1 MSKSCRILIVDDSAF
16 MRMALCCL
24 LESDPENQVV
34 GEAKTGRQAI
44 EMAANL
50 QPDIIT
56 MDIEMPEM
64 DGISATKSIMQHS
77 PSRIIMVSSL
87 TEQAAI
93 PTLQALGQGA
103 SDFVCKKSDLL
114 QLDIAKISD
123 ELLEK
128 VRFWRTRPLKPSGL
142 NITLSPLAPQ
152 PTTPKLPPQ
161 TRHSTVHAPVGLVV
175 MGISTGGPA
184 ALLELFKAMGKV
196 TAPIVVAQHMPAE
209 FTKGFA
215 QHLQR
220 ETGLTVMEGENGLE
234 LQPHMI
240 VIAPGGTD
248 TMVRERLPGKL
259 SLVTQ
264 LSANRPIHPSA
275 DALFESAA
283 MLKMPTL
290 GVVLTGMGND
300 GTHGGQAL
308 ARRGMPLLAQ
318 EPSTCTVDGMPGS
331 LIRAGLAT
339 DILTLPQLALR
350 LQHWAGHRADK
361 P

>member
-1 MSKSCRILIVDDSAF
+1 MTKACRILIVDDSAF
-16 MRMALCCL
+16 MRMALRRL
-24 LESDPENQVV
+24 LESDAQNQVV

-44 EMAANL
+44 EMAAHL
-50 QPDIIT
+50 RPDLIT
-56 MDIEMPEM
+56 MDVEMPEM
-64 DGISATKSIMQHS
+64 DGISATKNIMQHS

-93 PTLQALGQGA
+93 PTLQALGHGA
-103 SDFVCKKSDLL
+103 SDFVCKKSELL

-128 VRFWRTRPLKPSGL
+128 VRFWRERPLKHPSISATA
-142 NITLSPLAPQ
+142 NVSPLTITP
-152 PTTPKLPPQ
+152 PKLPAL
-161 TRHSTVHAPVGLVV
+161 TRQSNINAPVGLIVIGV
-175 MGISTGGPA
+175 STGGPA
-184 ALLELFKAMGKV
+184 ALLELLKAMGKV
-196 TAPIVVAQHMPAE
+196 NAPLVIAQHMPAE

-215 QHLQR
+215 QHLHR
-220 ETGLTVMEGENGLE
+220 ETGLYVVEGENGLE

-259 SLVTQ
+259 SLVIQ
-264 LSANRPIHPSA
+264 YAAQRPIHPSA

-283 MLKMPTL
+283 MLKTPS
-290 GVVLTGMGND
+290 VAVILTGMGSD
-300 GTHGGQAL
+300 GTQGGQAL
-308 ARRGMPLLAQ
+308 ARRGMPILAQ

-350 LQHWAGHRADK
+350 LQHWAGSRAD
-361 P
+361 PS